1 MRRAPRDMRC
11 EGDAASRIHAARLGN
26 SHPYSMEGLSTGVS
40 GVTRSARSRR
50 VPHVPGWTAGTPKA
64 VDLRVRCAL
73 ARALDWMAEL
83 KPCPASRCTER
94 TLATRKLQPQMPA
107 PSPANPRKAARA
119 QLRADIPTAGRRLRC
134 LPRRPKPQEASIV
147 ASVSI
152 SKIGTQCSFDFE
164 GAKMFSDIR
173 QVSRNDIRSG
183 KSRGLG

>member
-26 SHPYSMEGLSTGVS
+26 SHPYSMEGLSTGVPGVTRS
-40 GVTRSARSRR
+40 ARSRRGVTRSARSRR
-50 VPHVPGWTAGTPKA
+50 VPHAGWTAGPPKA

-73 ARALDWMAEL
+73 VRALDWMAEL

-134 LPRRPKPQEASIV
+134 LPRRPKPQEASIITP
-147 ASVSI
+147 ARVSI
-152 SKIGTQCSFDFE
+152 
-164 GAKMFSDIR
+164 
-173 QVSRNDIRSG
+173 
-183 KSRGLG
+183 